1 MLPPLA
7 QLAAFLESPP
17 YAAQQ
22 SAPLLV
28 LLGLPALALL
38 ARAHWHALSALAHMV
53 LAALGLGLG
62 LPWSWGTAHARE
74 NGDASAGAPA
84 GRHKAKKG
92 RARTRAGQQ
101 QALANG
107 AAPHGD
113 KEDEDDDE
121 DADADMH
128 YPGLVNVS
136 GTYCFLNSVLQAMAS
151 LSYLPAHIDAIHA
164 KAVELDVPSPVVDA
178 LRDMLRALNTPKSA
192 PFALRPIPM
201 INALSQPVP
210 GRRSMLFASREH
222 QDAQELFQLLSE
234 CVKDESLAVDREG
247 QRDRGLGGLA
257 SPAPDTNNNSGD
269 VAPAGVFDGLT
280 ANRRSCVACG
290 YTEAV
295 MHFACA
301 SWQLSLP
308 RGAPA
313 CALQACLADFV
324 RLELLTDCVCRLC
337 SLRATRA
344 RLAQEAD
351 RLAGG
356 AGDAPA
362 SASRKKRAREARRL
376 EARVAAAID
385 EGRIEEDIKGVKIEK
400 VLSAAS
406 TKQAMIARP
415 PRVLVLHLNRSVH
428 YGGHAGRNACQVIFP
443 EILDLTPYTTSGQ
456 LSTQP
461 SVPLSAPP
469 PSPAP
474 APRAA
479 TPTPA
484 AAAAPPRVLYRLDAV
499 VCHYGAHS
507 FGHYVCFRRRP
518 RPAPASSAAAASP
531 SGAGPAFS
539 AVPPPVLAC
548 PYGCACAA
556 CAAHGPVR
564 DPRPSRAAA
573 AAAAAAPPAPG
584 RGWLRISDA
593 AVEECGAERVLAE
606 GAGAFLLFYER
617 VVAAPPPPATPSPSP
632 AVLSPYANLE
642 HAVYLAGRSPRSS
655 EETVRPADAD
665 AGPAGSVDTLSA
677 GASASVGGSGSG
689 VLERPALRPRVVRR
703 ATAGRGRPAPPPEKT
718 RSPPPLNGGAAVP
731 APEDL
736 EGSLIEV
743 GAPLSSSAP
752 PDMPSSP
759 PISASPSTST
769 SSSSSSASESPLGTP
784 DPSAPL
790 PLRPA
795 HAHARAG
802 AEDENQ
808 GAAESP
814 HGAPHAY
821 PDSKPDSQLPKS
833 PDSRLP
839 DSLAPKAALPPPPPP
854 ARAPSPTPS
863 AKAAQARIAAPQ
875 PTHAHAHAPLQPGA
889 VSV

>member
-38 ARAHWHALSALAHMV
+38 ARAHWHTLSALAHMV

-74 NGDASAGAPA
+74 NGDAGAGTPA

-107 AAPHGD
+107 AAPHGEE
-113 KEDEDDDE
+113 EDEDDDE
-121 DADADMH
+121 DEDVDMH

-151 LSYLPAHIDAIHA
+151 LSYLPAHIEAIHA

-257 SPAPDTNNNSGD
+257 SPAPDNSGGD

-428 YGGHAGRNACQVIFP
+428 YGGHAGRNACQVVFP
-443 EILDLTPYTTSGQ
+443 EVLDLTPYTTSGQ

-461 SVPLSAPP
+461 SAPLSAPAP
-469 PSPAP
+469 PPPP

-479 TPTPA
+479 TPTPAA

-518 RPAPASSAAAASP
+518 RPPAPASSAA
-531 SGAGPAFS
+531 GAGPAAS

-573 AAAAAAPPAPG
+573 AAAAAPG

-617 VVAAPPPPATPSPSP
+617 VVAAPPAPPPPPPPATPSPSP
-632 AVLSPYANLE
+632 SPYANLE

-655 EETVRPADAD
+655 EETVRPADGD
-665 AGPAGSVDTLSA
+665 AGADPAGSVDTLSA
-677 GASASVGGSGSG
+677 SASVRGSGSG

-703 ATAGRGRPAPPPEKT
+703 ATAGRGRAAPPPPPEKT
-718 RSPPPLNGGAAVP
+718 RSPPPLLLNGGGAALV
-731 APEDL
+731 DG
-736 EGSLIEV
+736 EGSLVEV
-743 GAPLSSSAP
+743 DASPSSSSSSSSSPSSSSSSLDAGP
-752 PDMPSSP
+752 ADGPSSP
-759 PISASPSTST
+759 PISASPSTTSES

-795 HAHARAG
+795 HAHA
-802 AEDENQ
+802 
-808 GAAESP
+808 
-814 HGAPHAY
+814 HAP
-821 PDSKPDSQLPKS
+821 
-833 PDSRLP
+833 
-839 DSLAPKAALPPPPPP
+839 PKAALPPSPTH

-875 PTHAHAHAPLQPGA
+875 PTRAPLQPGA
-889 VSV
+889 VLSV